1 MSFLVAG
8 SIIIII
14 NTWRLTVQ
22 SKNKILIVINL
33 SKSFSVDSLKE
44 KDFTNHTL
52 VPLDWRFITEN
63 FLSVLVV

>member
-14 NTWRLTVQ
+14 NTWRLTVR

-44 KDFTNHTL
+44 KDLPTTL
-52 VPLDWRFITEN
+52 
-63 FLSVLVV
+63 